1 MRGDQLSRQWRILRR
16 LEVSKHGLTAAEVAE
31 EGDVSLRT
39 AYRDMDDLQLAGFPI
54 YTDKEGKTTRWRLID
69 DYEFKIP
76 EPFTLTELLCL
87 HLGGDLFN
95 VFKGTVFQ
103 ESQQSIVEKIRNMLP
118 PETLAYLDRIRA
130 AYHIGG
136 GPCKD
141 YSCFSE
147 VIGQINRSVAD
158 RKIVEFGYWS
168 LKNDERTIR
177 KVDPYK
183 IWFYDGTIYLIG
195 RCHMRDE
202 VRIFVLD
209 RINMLR
215 VTEDCF
221 KIPDDFSFDGYICH
235 SFKVMQ
241 DDLYTVTVRISP
253 SWARYVGE
261 RIWHQSQRIQK
272 LIDGGIEIS
281 FRVAG
286 LGEIRQWVLSMGPEA
301 VVVAPD
307 ELKMSVRQSLEQ
319 TLAHYPA
326 LIMDEVVPLADSKRV
341 ELIPF
346 KVG

>member
-1 MRGDQLSRQWRILRR
+1 MRGDQLSRQWRILRQ
-16 LEVSKHGLTAAEVAE
+16 LEVSKNGLTANEIAE

-54 YTDKEGKTTRWRLID
+54 YTEKEGKVTRWRFID
-69 DYEFKIP
+69 DYKFKLP

-95 VFKGTVFQ
+95 VFRGTVFQ
-103 ESQQSIVEKIRNMLP
+103 ESQKSVLEKIRGMLP
-118 PETLAYLDRIRA
+118 PETLAYLDRIRS
-130 AYHIGG
+130 AYQMGG

-147 VIGQINRSVAD
+147 VIGQINRAAAD
-158 RKIVEFGYWS
+158 RKTVEFGYWS
-168 LKNDERTIR
+168 LRSDERTTR

-195 RCHMRDE
+195 NCHFRGE
-202 VRIFVLD
+202 IRTFVVD

-221 KIPDDFSFDGYICH
+221 KVSDDFSFDDYVRH

-241 DDLYTVTVRISP
+241 DELYGVTIRISP
-253 SWARYVGE
+253 AWARYVGE
-261 RIWHQSQRIQK
+261 KIWHESQRIQR

-281 FRVAG
+281 FKVAG

-301 VVVAPD
+301 VVVEPP
-307 ELKMSVRQSLEQ
+307 ELKVLVWNCLKE
-319 TLAHYPA
+319 TLDQYRGLDGDRADA
-326 LIMDEVVPLADSKRV
+326 VVMDMHSKYA
-341 ELIPF
+341 
-346 KVG
+346 

>member
-16 LEVSKHGLTAAEVAE
+16 LEVSKNGLTAAEVAE
-31 EGDVSLRT
+31 EGEVSLRT

-54 YTDKEGKTTRWRLID
+54 YTEKEGKTTRWRFIE
-69 DYEFKIP
+69 DYKFKIP

-103 ESQQSIVEKIRNMLP
+103 ESQKSVLEKIRGMLP
-118 PETLAYLDRIRA
+118 PETLAYLDRIRS
-130 AYHIGG
+130 AYQMGG

-141 YSCFSE
+141 YSFFSE
-147 VIGQINRSVAD
+147 VIGQINRAAAD
-158 RKIVEFGYWS
+158 RKTVEFGYWS
-168 LKNDERTIR
+168 LRSDERTTR

-195 RCHMRDE
+195 NCHLRGE
-202 VRIFVLD
+202 IRTFVVD

-215 VTEDCF
+215 VTEECF
-221 KIPDDFSFDGYICH
+221 KVSDDFSFDNYVRH

-241 DDLYTVTVRISP
+241 DELYGVTIRISP
-253 SWARYVGE
+253 TWARYIGE
-261 RIWHQSQRIQK
+261 KIWHESQRIQK

-286 LGEIRQWVLSMGPEA
+286 LDEIRQWVLSMGPEA
-301 VVVAPD
+301 VVVEPA
-307 ELKMSVRQSLEQ
+307 ELKDFSIEKFERGTRE
-319 TLAHYPA
+319 
-326 LIMDEVVPLADSKRV
+326 IR
-341 ELIPF
+341 
-346 KVG
+346 